1 MCGRYVIISSP
12 EALRRL
18 FAYGEQPNFPP
29 RHNVAPTQPVPVVVL
44 ENGIRQFKL
53 MRWGFLPS
61 WVKDPGKFALV
72 INARSETV
80 LEKPSFRNAI
90 RRRRCLLPADGYYEW
105 QASPTRKRPHYIR
118 RRDGQPIAF
127 AGVAETWTGPN
138 GEEVDTVA
146 IVTAAAAPEMTA
158 LHERVPVTIEQRDFD
173 LWLDGDAVN
182 AELATAMMVAPPAG
196 TFVWHEVSTAV
207 NRVAN
212 DSADL
217 ILPFSAEEAEA
228 EAEFERKKRAESRT
242 AAKAAAQPKASS
254 AKPDDGQG
262 SLF

>member
-18 FAYGEQPNFPP
+18 LAYGEQPNFPP
-29 RHNVAPTQPVPVVVL
+29 RHNVAPTQPVPVVIL
-44 ENGIRQFKL
+44 ENGVRQFKL

-61 WVKDPGKFALV
+61 WVKDPRKFALV
-72 INARSETV
+72 INARAETV

-105 QASPTRKRPHYIR
+105 QASPTRKRPHYVR

-127 AGVAETWTGPN
+127 AGVAETWTGPS

-146 IVTAAAAPEMTA
+146 IVTAAAAPEMST
-158 LHERVPVTIEQRDFD
+158 LHERVPVTIEPRDFD
-173 LWLDGDAVN
+173 LWLDGDTVN
-182 AELATAMMVAPPAG
+182 AELAMAMMVAPPPG

-217 ILPFSAEEAEA
+217 ILPFSAEDAEA
-228 EAEFERKKRAESRT
+228 EAEFEKKKRAESR
-242 AAKAAAQPKASS
+242 AAEREVPRQKAAST
-254 AKPDDGQG
+254 KPDDGQG

>member
-1 MCGRYVIISSP
+1 MCGRYVILSSP

-18 FAYGEQPNFPP
+18 FGYGEQPNFPP
-29 RHNVAPTQPVPVVVL
+29 RHNVAPTQPVPVVIV

-105 QASPTRKRPHYIR
+105 QASPSRKRPFYIR
-118 RRDGQPIAF
+118 RRDSQPIAF

-146 IVTAAAAPEMTA
+146 IVTAAAAPEMA
-158 LHERVPVTIEQRDFD
+158 LLHDRVPVTIEPHDFD
-173 LWLDGDAVN
+173 LWLDGDAVS
-182 AELATAMMVAPPAG
+182 AELAMAMMVAPPPG

-228 EAEFERKKRAESRT
+228 EALLEKKMRADSRT
-242 AAKAAAQPKASS
+242 VAKAAARPRTP
-254 AKPDDGQG
+254 KPDDGQG

>member
-1 MCGRYVIISSP
+1 MCGRYIIASSP

-18 FAYGEQPNFPP
+18 FGYSEQPNFPP
-29 RHNVAPTQPVPVVVL
+29 RYNVAPTQPVPVVIL
-44 ENGIRQFKL
+44 ENGARQFRL
-53 MRWGFLPS
+53 MRWGFLPA

-90 RRRRCLLPADGYYEW
+90 KRRRCLLPADGYYEW
-105 QASPTRKRPHYIR
+105 QASPARKRPFFIR
-118 RRDGQPIAF
+118 RRDGAPIAF
-127 AGVAETWTGPN
+127 AGVAETWAGPN

-146 IVTAAAAPEMTA
+146 IVTTAANPEMA
-158 LHERVPVTIEQRDFD
+158 MLHERVPVTIAPSDFD
-173 LWLDGDAVN
+173 RWLDSNVSDADE
-182 AELATAMMVAPPAG
+182 AITMLVAPSRG

-217 ILPFSAEEAEA
+217 ILPCSPEDIAIAEA
-228 EAEFERKKRAESRT
+228 ASKKPKERAKKV
-242 AAKAAAQPKASS
+242 S
-254 AKPDDGQG
+254 APEEDNGQG
-262 SLF
+262 SLL